1 MNSTASHTIEF
12 VGLYVIPGEGP
23 VAALQDPT
31 GTYLFDK
38 EGLQHR
44 IVDRRKNGYDTGAED
59 QALARINQHR
69 NNGVR

>member
-1 MNSTASHTIEF
+1 MKPTDSHDVEF

-23 VAALQDPT
+23 VAALQDRT
-31 GTYLFDK
+31 GTHLFDK

-44 IVDRRKNGYDTGAED
+44 IFNRRKSGHGTDAEE
-59 QALARINQHR
+59 QALARINQHQ